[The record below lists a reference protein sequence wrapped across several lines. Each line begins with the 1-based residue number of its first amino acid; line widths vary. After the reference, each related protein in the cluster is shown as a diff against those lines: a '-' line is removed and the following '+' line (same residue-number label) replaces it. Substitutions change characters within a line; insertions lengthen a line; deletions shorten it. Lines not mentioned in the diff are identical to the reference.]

1 MTTIKNFDPIHIEIL
16 KNRLEGI
23 SDGMALTVMKSSRS
37 SIVRTALDFST
48 GILNQDGELIGQ
60 GLCLPIHLGGMMPAL
75 ESCLKRYEDQVRPG
89 DIFITNDPYEGG
101 SHLPDIFLFKPVFH
115 SNILVAYVCAM
126 SHHTDIGGRVAGGNA
141 CDSTEIYQEGLRI
154 PPLKLFSERKP
165 NETLFRIIE
174 KAVRVP
180 DVVAGDLMGQIAG
193 LDYGEVEYQKLTEDI
208 GATKIQESTRSLL
221 SYTESMTRQAIEKLP
236 NGEWTYT
243 DYVDDDGFVDQ
254 PIPIT
259 VTVNKSHDEIHVDFR
274 GTGPQCLGAIQP
286 LFQTTKGM
294 VYAATKTALGC
305 LGFDI
310 PNTAGYFRP
319 VTITAPIGS
328 FVHPQIPAPV
338 AARNL
343 GCIRIFQTMM
353 GAFQQILPE
362 HLSACSGGAEVSV
375 TLAGYHKGKSPWK
388 PWVLVDGWLE
398 VASGAY
404 PNRDGFEGQHCFSSN
419 LANTPAE
426 TIEVEIPVMVEEVSL
441 LPDSE
446 GAGEYR
452 GGLGMRK
459 TYKYLQNDT
468 LVTLRSDR
476 MKFSPKGTH
485 GGQSSSNTTVTIN
498 HNQQDKENMPSKFLR
513 YMKAG
518 DTLQIDV
525 PGGGGWGDPFKRHR
539 TLVRQDV
546 MEEKISEKR
555 AQSIYGSSH

>member
-1 MTTIKNFDPIHIEIL
+1 MSNISNFDPIYIEIL

-37 SIVRTALDFST
+37 SIVRSALDFST

-75 ESCLKRYEDQVRPG
+75 KSCLKRYAGRIQPG
-89 DIFITNDPYEGG
+89 DVFITNDPYEGG

-115 SNILVAYVCAM
+115 NNILVSYVCAM

-154 PPLKLFSERKP
+154 PPLKLYSAGNP
-165 NETLFRIIE
+165 NDTLFRIIE

-180 DVVAGDLMGQIAG
+180 EIVQGDLMGQLAG
-193 LDYGEVEYQKLTEDI
+193 INYGESEYSRLTQDI
-208 GATKIQESTRSLL
+208 GIKRVHEATRELL
-221 SYTESMTRQAIEKLP
+221 QYTESMTRQAIRCLP
-236 NGEWTYT
+236 EGEWTST
-243 DYVDDDGFVDQ
+243 DYIDDDGFVDE
-254 PIPIT
+254 PIPIVVT
-259 VTVNKSHDEIHVDFR
+259 VTKHQDQLMIDFA
-274 GTGPQCLGAIQP
+274 GTGKQCLGAIQP

-310 PNTAGYFRP
+310 PNTSGYFRP
-319 VTITAPIGS
+319 VSISAPVGS

-353 GAFQQILPE
+353 GAYQKILPSQ
-362 HLSACSGGAEVSV
+362 LSACSGGAEVSI
-375 TLAGYHKGKSPWK
+375 TLAGYHKTKSPWK

-426 TIEVEIPVMVEEVSL
+426 TTEVEIPVMVEEVSL

-446 GAGEYR
+446 GAGKYR

-459 TYKYLQNDT
+459 IYKYLQHDT

-476 MKFSPKGTH
+476 MKFSPKGAA
-485 GGQSSSNTTVTIN
+485 GGSQSNNTRVILN
-498 HNQQDKENMPSKFLR
+498 HDKPNSQNMPSKFLR
-513 YMKAG
+513 FMRQG
-518 DTLQIDV
+518 DTLLIDV
-525 PGGGGWGDPFKRHR
+525 PGGGGWGNPLERNPE
-539 TLVRQDV
+539 LINQDIL
-546 MEEKISEKR
+546 EGKISKVR
-555 AQSIYGSSH
+555 AHEVYGF